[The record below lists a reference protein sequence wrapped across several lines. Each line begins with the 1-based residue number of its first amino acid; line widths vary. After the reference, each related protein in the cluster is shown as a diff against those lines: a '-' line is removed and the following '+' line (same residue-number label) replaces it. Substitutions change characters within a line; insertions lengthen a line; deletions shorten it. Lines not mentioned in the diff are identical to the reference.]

1 MDIVSKGKG
10 SATTASNAASAAS
23 STSAALLRVA
33 FFVIAVV
40 LGWLLVELPWNDNII
55 GIAPSYA
62 AANLAIVALLGGIV
76 FLIGQR
82 TRISLAV
89 FVALCLFIGV
99 ANFYI
104 ITFKGQ
110 PILPADLFALSTA
123 ASVAGGYTLFLTPRL
138 VGCLLAFAA
147 FCVALRLWCP
157 ARHITRWDVIVNCIA
172 AALLIA
178 FCAIKY
184 QSTDIKSEFNVTVDV
199 WDVRGSYGSQGTL
212 LCFLS
217 RAQELTPAEPEGF
230 SDEVLSHVLEP
241 FESSAHQSA
250 SSALAAKDGAAQSAE
265 GAEGSKTAADT
276 AKLPNVIAI
285 MNETFSD
292 LSSYPGLEG
301 SNAQPA
307 YFKEVQ
313 ADSLVAGD
321 LYVSA
326 MGGGTCNSEFEF
338 LTGSSMGNMGGGVYP
353 YVLYDLDG
361 TENLAAYFDRLG
373 YDTHAIHPAEA
384 SNWRRDR
391 IYEQLG
397 FDSFDD
403 ITTMEGADT
412 FRDLV
417 TDKATYERVLEKIDA
432 GDGPQFVFDV
442 TIQNHGGYD
451 TGLVPEE
458 DQVHLDSD
466 AVDNPEIDEFLA
478 AMHQSDE
485 DLRWLIDELNKRDE
499 PTIVVFFGDHQP
511 GFADWLFEHTYNKSV
526 DDATIEEVQARYH
539 TPYFIWANAA
549 ARAEDSSLELEKI
562 GTDTVTSLNYLGA
575 MLVEAAGL
583 PGTVHQKYLEHLRE
597 TLPAV
602 NLNGYQDAT
611 GTWHWFEEE
620 IATPE
625 QAAAQEALDD
635 YAIVQYDDLFRKN
648 SPYKE
653 G

>member
-1 MDIVSKGKG
+1 MNNNRKGTAPSISRKAD
-10 SATTASNAASAAS
+10 STIAADTTAKQS
-23 STSAALLRVA
+23 STSATLRRLALFLV
-33 FFVIAVV
+33 AVV
-40 LGWLLVELPWNDNII
+40 LGWLLIELPWNDNLA
-55 GIAPSYA
+55 GIAPSYV
-62 AANLAIVALLGGIV
+62 AANLAIVALLGGII

-82 TRISLAV
+82 TRTSLV
-89 FVALCLFIGV
+89 VLVALCLFIGA

-138 VGCLLAFAA
+138 VGCLLALGA

-157 ARHITRWDVIVNCIA
+157 ARPITRWDVIVNCVA

-184 QSTDIKSEFNVTVDV
+184 QSTDIKNEFDVTVDV
-199 WDVRGSYGSQGTL
+199 WDVRGSYGTQGTL

-250 SSALAAKDGAAQSAE
+250 SSALAAKDDSSGGAAASE
-265 GAEGSKTAADT
+265 N
-276 AKLPNVIAI
+276 LPNVIAI

-403 ITTMEGADT
+403 ITTMEDAET

-485 DLRWLIDELNKRDE
+485 DLRWLIDELNQRDE

-511 GFADWLFEHTYNKSV
+511 GFADWLFENTYHKSV
-526 DDATIEEVQARYH
+526 DDATIDEVQARYH

-549 ARAEDSSLELEKI
+549 ARAEDSPLELEKI

-575 MLVEAAGL
+575 LMVEVAGL
-583 PGTVHQKYLEHLRE
+583 P
-597 TLPAV
+597 
-602 NLNGYQDAT
+602 
-611 GTWHWFEEE
+611 GTWHWFEEDVT
-620 IATPE
+620 TPE
-625 QAAAQEALDD
+625 QEAAEEALDD

-653 G
+653 E

>member
-1 MDIVSKGKG
+1 MNNNRKGMTPSTSRKAG
-10 SATTASNAASAAS
+10 STIAADSTAKQS
-23 STSAALLRVA
+23 STSATLRRLA
-33 FFVIAVV
+33 FFALAVV
-40 LGWLLVELPWNDNII
+40 LGWLLIELPWNDNLA
-55 GIAPSYA
+55 GIAPNYV
-62 AANLAIVALLGGIV
+62 AANLAIVALLGGII
-76 FLIGQR
+76 FLVGQR
-82 TRISLAV
+82 TRASLV
-89 FVALCLFIGV
+89 VLVVLCLFIGA
-99 ANFYI
+99 ANFYL

-138 VGCLLAFAA
+138 VGCLLALGA

-157 ARHITRWDVIVNCIA
+157 ARRITRWDVIVNCVA

-184 QSTDIKSEFNVTVDV
+184 QSTDIKNEFNVTVDV
-199 WDVRGSYGSQGTL
+199 WDVRGSYGTQGTL

-250 SSALAAKDGAAQSAE
+250 SSALAAKDDPSGSAAASE
-265 GAEGSKTAADT
+265 
-276 AKLPNVIAI
+276 KLPNVIAI

-373 YDTHAIHPAEA
+373 YGTHAIHPAEA

-403 ITTMEGADT
+403 ITTMEDADT

-458 DQVHLDSD
+458 DKVHLDSD

-485 DLRWLIDELNKRDE
+485 DLRWLIDELNQRDE

-511 GFADWLFEHTYNKSV
+511 GFADWLFENTYHKSV
-526 DDATIEEVQARYH
+526 DDATIDEVQARYH

-549 ARAEDSSLELEKI
+549 ARADDSPLELEKI

-575 MLVEAAGL
+575 LMVEAAGL

-611 GTWHWFEEE
+611 GAWHWFEEDVT
-620 IATPE
+620 TPE
-625 QAAAQEALDD
+625 QEAAEEALDD

-653 G
+653 E